1 MDFKGFIIYFIALA
15 MGEIHTAAQITGIA
29 VNIIYVLYQIS
40 RSNNKDKIN

>member
-29 VNIIYVLYQIS
+29 VNIIYILYQIS
-40 RSNNKDKIN
+40 RHNNKDKIN